1 MGDFFEDIL
10 NYLFGLVCLH
20 RVSFIVATFSNLF
33 YTGIHIQ
40 RQLFK
45 LYDYCVISNC
55 ISYIILYSM
64 TICQ

>member
-20 RVSFIVATFSNLF
+20 RVIFVATFSNLF
-33 YTGIHIQ
+33 YSGIHIQ

-45 LYDYCVISNC
+45 LYGYYVISNC

-64 TICQ
+64 TLCQ